1 MTAVDGTGSAKI
13 VADHESDGVSA
24 GQPNVDLKDARLF
37 RDLLDDSYEWLTSRV
52 IALAIARGYTSQTS
66 TLRKAWETSIR
77 GLSEAMIALMDAGKI
92 EDGVGLQTA
101 SSEDP
106 SVLFGI
112 EEARRHRERG
122 VDLGTFLGL
131 TKTYRQVFVELAN
144 HAGLPAREASGFC
157 RMVAHF
163 FDRME
168 IALCSDWID
177 EPTPLVGDQ
186 MRQQNRNLTN
196 EKNKYLTIFESLQ
209 DPVFLV
215 DREGLVDNM
224 NFAASRLFTPDAMPG
239 DSYYGEIKDRRL
251 LLNLITEECI
261 KDGGCDH
268 DRQLE
273 TNAGLRWFSI
283 KTQPMLDVSEKF
295 VGTVVIF
302 SDVTELYLAKE
313 RAEAAARARSD
324 FLATMSHEIRT
335 PIHGIVGTVELLR
348 LSRLSERDQAYV
360 EAIAYSSDVLTS
372 MVSDVLDFSRIE
384 AGTLDIERVLFSVG
398 DLLDE
403 VAGLIRPLV
412 RRKPDLQLVI
422 ERPNLPLLTG
432 DAGKLR
438 QILLNLVGN
447 AVKFTERGVIQLAI
461 ERRDEGVGRGMFRF
475 TVSDTGVG
483 IPEDK
488 LEDIF
493 RPFIQSD
500 NSMARRYG
508 GTGLGLAIC
517 QRLATHLG
525 GTVGVRSQLGVGST
539 FFVDLPFDIEV
550 NPASQHD
557 DDEGAPATPPAR
569 SLKILVV
576 EDNEVNSLVAF
587 NLLTAT
593 GHAVEVA
600 ATGEEAL
607 AAMAQRRFDLVLM
620 DLNLPD
626 VDGFE
631 LTHTIRALADPAQAE
646 TPIIALSAH
655 RQVFEPEMLAAA
667 GFNDYLG
674 KPFRFARLEAVL
686 RRVLG
691 TSSPHPIKS
700 SRNQSE
706 QVDERSAI
714 DEGVLRSHAEA
725 LGAVGTSQIVATFR
739 RSAGE
744 IANELIG
751 LVDAGR
757 WPNIAA
763 VAHRLK
769 SSARHVG
776 LDSLSL
782 KAEQVE
788 RLAGESGEASA
799 VPALELSLA
808 CKSAADLLDGVWAR
822 IEKDQTEKT

>member
-1 MTAVDGTGSAKI
+1 MTAMDGAGSTEI
-13 VADHESDGVSA
+13 VADHESGGISA
-24 GQPNVDLKDARLF
+24 NHAGEGRKDARLF
-37 RDLLDDSYEWLTSRV
+37 QDLLDDSYEWLTSRV

-131 TKTYRQVFVELAN
+131 TKTYRQVFVELAD

-157 RMVAHF
+157 RMVANF

-168 IALCSDWID
+168 IALCSDWIA

-215 DREGLVDNM
+215 DREGLIDNM
-224 NFAASRLFTPDAMPG
+224 NYAASRLFTPDAMPG
-239 DSYYGEIKDRRL
+239 DSYYGEIGDRRL
-251 LLNLITEECI
+251 LLNLIPEECL

-348 LSRLSERDQAYV
+348 LSKLSSREQAYV

-372 MVSDVLDFSRIE
+372 MVSDVLDFSRVE
-384 AGTLDIERVLFSVG
+384 AGSLDIERVAFSVG

-403 VAGLIRPLV
+403 VAGLIRPFV

-461 ERRDEGVGRGMFRF
+461 ERRDEGVDRGIFRF

-500 NSMARRYG
+500 NAVSRRFG

-517 QRLATHLG
+517 QRLANHLG
-525 GTVGVRSQLGVGST
+525 GTVGVHSQLGTGST

-550 NPASQHD
+550 GPASQRD

-593 GHAVEVA
+593 GHNAEVA

-631 LTHTIRALADPAQAE
+631 LAQTIRALADPAQAE
-646 TPIIALSAH
+646 TPDHCPVGA
-655 RQVFEPEMLAAA
+655 PA
-667 GFNDYLG
+667 GF
-674 KPFRFARLEAVL
+674 RAW
-686 RRVLG
+686 
-691 TSSPHPIKS
+691 
-700 SRNQSE
+700 
-706 QVDERSAI
+706 
-714 DEGVLRSHAEA
+714 
-725 LGAVGTSQIVATFR
+725 GA
-739 RSAGE
+739 
-744 IANELIG
+744 
-751 LVDAGR
+751 
-757 WPNIAA
+757 
-763 VAHRLK
+763 
-769 SSARHVG
+769 
-776 LDSLSL
+776 
-782 KAEQVE
+782 
-788 RLAGESGEASA
+788 
-799 VPALELSLA
+799 
-808 CKSAADLLDGVWAR
+808 C
-822 IEKDQTEKT
+822 

>member
-1 MTAVDGTGSAKI
+1 MSAMDGNGSTGIDAGL
-13 VADHESDGVSA
+13 EGEGVSA
-24 GQPNVDLKDARLF
+24 DQAGVEPKDARLF
-37 RDLLDDSYEWLTSRV
+37 RGLLEDNYDWLIDRV

-77 GLSEAMIALMDAGKI
+77 GLSEAMIALMDAGEI
-92 EDGVGLQTA
+92 DEGVSLQTA
-101 SSEDP
+101 SSKDP
-106 SVLFGI
+106 GVQFGI
-112 EEARRHRERG
+112 EEARLHRERG

-131 TKTYRQVFVELAN
+131 TKTYRQVFVELAD
-144 HAGLPAREASGFC
+144 HSGLPSRESAGFC
-157 RMVAHF
+157 RLVGNF

-177 EPTPLVGDQ
+177 EPTTLLSDQ
-186 MRQQNRNLTN
+186 MRQQNRSLTN

-224 NFAASRLFTPDAMPG
+224 NYAAAKLFTPDATPG
-239 DSYYGEIKDRRL
+239 DSYYGEVGDRRL
-251 LLNLITEECI
+251 VLKLIGAHCLEV
-261 KDGGCDH
+261 GGCDY

-273 TNAGLRWFSI
+273 TNAGPRWFSI

-295 VGTVVIF
+295 LGTVVIF

-348 LSRLSERDQAYV
+348 LSKLSARDQAYV

-384 AGTLDIERVLFSVG
+384 AGTLDTERVAFSVS

-403 VAGLIRPLV
+403 VAGLIRPFV

-447 AVKFTERGVIQLAI
+447 AVKFTERGVVQLAI
-461 ERRDEGVGRGMFRF
+461 ERRDEGVGRGIFRF

-483 IPEDK
+483 IPEAK
-488 LEDIF
+488 LKEIF
-493 RPFIQSD
+493 MPFTQSD
-500 NSMARRYG
+500 NTVARRHG

-517 QRLATHLG
+517 QRLANHLG
-525 GTVGVRSQLGVGST
+525 GTVGVHSQLGVGST
-539 FFVDLPFDIEV
+539 FYVDLPFDIEV
-550 NPASQHD
+550 GPTSQD
-557 DDEGAPATPPAR
+557 EDDEGAPATPPAR

-587 NLLTAT
+587 NLLSAT
-593 GHAVEVA
+593 GHTVEVA

-607 AAMAQRRFDLVLM
+607 AAMAQRHFDLVLM

-626 VDGFE
+626 ADGFE
-631 LTHTIRALADPAQAE
+631 LAHTIRGLADPARAE

-655 RQVFEPEMLAAA
+655 RRVFAPGVLAEA
-667 GFNDYLG
+667 GINDYLG

-691 TSSPHPIKS
+691 TSSPNPIKD
-700 SRNQSE
+700 SRSLSE
-706 QVDERSAI
+706 QAGEHGAI
-714 DEGVLRSHAEA
+714 DEGVLRAHTEA
-725 LGAVGTSQIVATFR
+725 LGADGNIPDRGDLPKKR
-739 RSAGE
+739 RGDRKRAGQP
-744 IANELIG
+744 
-751 LVDAGR
+751 GR
-757 WPNIAA
+757 CQPM
-763 VAHRLK
+763 
-769 SSARHVG
+769 ARHRRGRSPAQEFGAACRPRILV
-776 LDSLSL
+776 
-782 KAEQVE
+782 AE
-788 RLAGESGEASA
+788 G
-799 VPALELSLA
+799 
-808 CKSAADLLDGVWAR
+808 
-822 IEKDQTEKT
+822 